1 MKTLS
6 IIPFTGHCRL
16 WLLAINFLA
25 LLLLTSCSS
34 SDSSVPFIPKN
45 NLEDKVFVLG
55 AQEDDSAVTLVLYVN
70 GTDPDGEPLTV
81 ISLQGASL
89 NVRDIDDSTISYTD
103 GDGKLTIT
111 EVDDSDNFLSL
122 AFVTDYSNSTKGEL
136 DFVANILTKML
147 DNLPLVYEAQVMT
160 FSDSYEIQQNWTDDL
175 VALKIAVAQPHSDR
189 NKTALYDSMRVA
201 LEGDLGT
208 GTIGLFEKCSPA
220 HMLVLFTDGD
230 DNMSSSGYTDT
241 QLASVV
247 NDDKTAVIVLGT
259 SKAKDEVLTTLAGD
273 YGAAVQVTDPLSLE
287 AEVENWSDSL
297 SNIVKLTLEGVVT
310 NGKTLSITVGTQTVD
325 VIPNSHCQP

>member
-16 WLLAINFLA
+16 WLLAINFLT

-55 AQEDDSAVTLVLYVN
+55 AQVDNISGDLVLYVN
-70 GTDPDGEPLTV
+70 GTDPNGDPLTV
-81 ISLQGASL
+81 TSLQAASL
-89 NVRDIDDSTISYTD
+89 SVGGTAYTD
-103 GDGKLTIT
+103 ADDELTIT
-111 EVDDSDNFLSL
+111 EVVDGDNFLSL
-122 AFVTDYSNSTKGEL
+122 AFVTDYSNSTQGEL
-136 DFVANILTKML
+136 DFVAEILAGML
-147 DNLPLVYEAQVMT
+147 DNLPQVYEAQVMT
-160 FSDSYEIQQNWTDDL
+160 FSDTYEIQQNWTDDL
-175 VALKIAVAQPHSDR
+175 ALLKTAVTQPHPDR

-201 LEGDLGT
+201 LEGDGST
-208 GTIGLFEKCSPA
+208 TGLFEKCSPA

-247 NDDKTAVIVLGT
+247 NDDKTVVIVLGT
-259 SKAKDEVLTTLAGD
+259 SKAKNEVLQTLKGD
-273 YGAAVQVTDPLSLE
+273 HGAYVQVTDPFSLV
-287 AEVENWSDSL
+287 AEVESWSASL
-297 SNIVKLTLEGVVT
+297 GNMVKLTLTTVDT
-310 NGKTLSITVGTQTVD
+310 DSKALSITVGTQTVD
-325 VIPNSHCQP
+325 VIPNSHCTP